1 MDIPPPIYTTDEPAT
16 ATAAA
21 AGLVRCH
28 HGSVLLDMQCFKD
41 SDNDF
46 LLKEVCVVD
55 VTTGTLI
62 MHHIARPP
70 FNKWHLTAERLRES
84 NWLTRHCHGLE
95 WDQGD
100 IAYVALLDKLRSCFI
115 HRPIVY
121 VKGSQK
127 RDFVMRHLIVEP
139 SATTVQDLGD
149 LGCGSLNGPTSSHQT
164 LRCRHHKSTI
174 NRCALHNCIVLRSW
188 LMATT
193 KETQTSALECCC
205 CFRPR

>member
-1 MDIPPPIYTTDEPAT
+1 MDVPPPIYNTPPA
-16 ATAAA
+16 A
-21 AGLVRCH
+21 LRCH
-28 HGSVLLDMQCFKD
+28 HGSVVLDMQCFKD

-70 FNKWHLTAERLRES
+70 FNRDYLTADRLRES

-100 IAYVALLDKLRSCFI
+100 IAYIALLDKLRACLI

-127 RDFVMRHLIVEP
+127 RTFVQRHLITEP
-139 SATTVQDLGD
+139 AATAVQDMDD
-149 LGCGSLNGPTSSHQT
+149 LGCGSLNGPPSCRT
-164 LRCRHHKSTI
+164 LRCSHHKSAL
-174 NRCALHNCIVLRSW
+174 NRCALHNCIILRDW
-188 LMATT
+188 LMTNDR
-193 KETQTSALECCC
+193 QDSALDCCC